1 LTDDGSSVKSTRA
14 SIGPAAAISL
24 VPSSSSSSSP
34 PAMGKLGDCWDECCY
49 KWDEWKY
56 CLACLGILAGVVLL
70 AVLLAAFGF
79 VRHASVSV
87 DEASLARFELN
98 TSSPVTSL
106 AYNLSLTLVV
116 RNPNWAMALKNTKPL
131 EAAYKFDDQVFD
143 RFELAGKGDRHP
155 PGKTRVYHLAAGSAA
170 RFAALGN
177 AGEAEF
183 RKENATGTFEVEV
196 AVTGEVRYTARYT
209 KCKLEASC
217 PLKLQLAPPGTAA
230 AVVFQRVKCKL
241 AKPEKNC

>member
-1 LTDDGSSVKSTRA
+1 LSHEDSRTTQLA
-14 SIGPAAAISL
+14 SPA
-24 VPSSSSSSSP
+24 
-34 PAMGKLGDCWDECCY
+34 AMGKLGDCWDECCY
-49 KWDEWKY
+49 RWDEWKY
-56 CLACLGILAGVVLL
+56 CLACLGILAGAVLL

-155 PGKTRVYHLAAGSAA
+155 PGKTRVYHLAAGAA

-183 RKENATGTFEVEV
+183 RRENATGTFQVEV

-217 PLKLQLAPPGTAA
+217 PLKLQLAPPGAAA
-230 AVVFQRVKCKL
+230 AVVFQRVKCEL